1 MNEHLPQEF
10 LKKYFGYDTFREN
23 QLEVI
28 NHTIDQKDSLVIMP
42 TGGGKSVCFQIPALC
57 FDGLTLV
64 ISPLLALMQDQVGN
78 LKSVGIAAEAYNSM
92 STEDELSQ
100 IRHSARSGSLKLLY
114 VSPERLNTPSFL
126 DFIQDVKISLVA
138 VDEAHCVSIW
148 GNDFRVDYLSI
159 KDFRD
164 KMSSIPFIALTATA
178 DEATQKDIC
187 NQLHLDDAKIFIS
200 SFERKNI
207 IITAQQG
214 IDRLREINDFIAKN
228 EGSGIVYCLSRKS
241 TEQVAERLQSK
252 GIRAEAYHAGM
263 SNDDRKRIQE
273 QFIKDEIE
281 VICATIAFGMGVDKP
296 NIRWV
301 IHYNISKNVE
311 SFYQEIGRAG
321 RDGLTA
327 KSLLFYSYQDIEILK
342 GFIDGSEADHSFKEI
357 QLEKLERV
365 WDFATA
371 SSCRTNIILNYFG
384 EFKDENCGH
393 CDNCIKPP
401 KKIDGTTYVQMALS
415 AVKRTDEQLTISN
428 LVDVLRGSFKK
439 EIKEAGWDQIKTFG
453 VGRDLTAIDW
463 REYIVQI
470 IHKGYLRIDF
480 TNGYKLKLT
489 PLSNSVLYNNVK
501 VDLTKVIFEK
511 KKALTKT
518 EIAVKASKSEDSNL
532 LQKLKS
538 WRSEKARIENVPAYI
553 VFGDATL
560 KYISSSAI
568 KSLEDFS
575 KIPGIGTLKQ
585 QKYGP
590 ELLELIKE
598 N

>member
-28 NHTIDQKDSLVIMP
+28 NHTIDQNDSLVIMP

-92 STEDELSQ
+92 STEDELSE
-100 IRHSARSGSLKLLY
+100 IRHLARSGSLKLLY

-453 VGRDLTAIDW
+453 VGRDLTANDW

-501 VDLTKVIFEK
+501 VELTKVIFEK

-518 EIAVKASKSEDSNL
+518 EIAVKASKPEDSNL

-560 KYISSSAI
+560 KYISSSTI
-568 KSLEDFS
+568 KSLDDFS